1 MSYPEQHP
9 EQTVEQHPPLWQ
21 EVRNVLKGGHKDYT
35 TGSMGRAII
44 LLAIPM
50 VLEMLM
56 QSIFELVDAYF
67 VGQLGADALAAVG
80 VAGTLL
86 ILVLAIGFALSMAV
100 TAMVA
105 RRIGEKDE
113 EGAGVASFQALV
125 AGAAISVPVSLLG
138 IFFAPDMLRLMAT
151 PESVIE
157 VGTGYTAVLFGT
169 NAVIMFL
176 FLINAIFRG
185 AGDAV
190 LAMLALAFA
199 NVLNIILD
207 PLLIFGWGPFP
218 EMGVTGAA
226 VATSIGRGLGVVFQV
241 YLLVRGKSR
250 IHLRLEQARVAWDV
264 MKRLIRISGPAVLQ
278 YLIGTASWLLLFRII
293 NTFGEAAAAGYTV
306 AIRILVFALLP
317 SWGMG
322 NAAATLVGQNL
333 GAGKPDR
340 AERSVWI
347 TSFINMV
354 FLGLVAIG
362 MYVFAEPLIAFFTD
376 DPEVIAIGMDCLR
389 IISYTY
395 VLFAFGMVTV
405 QAFNGAGD
413 TTTPTW
419 INFVS
424 YWLLQIPLAYVL
436 AHPVGW
442 EASGV
447 FAAVAISQAVLAL
460 ISVWIFRRG
469 YWKTKAV

>member
-1 MSYPEQHP
+1 MRS
-9 EQTVEQHPPLWQ
+9 VF
-21 EVRNVLKGGHKDYT
+21 KGGHKDYT
-35 TGSMGRAII
+35 SGNIGRAIA

-56 QSIFELVDAYF
+56 QSVFELVDAYF
-67 VGQLGADALAAVG
+67 VGRLGADALAAVG
-80 VAGTLL
+80 VAGSLL
-86 ILVLAIGFALSMAV
+86 ILVLAVGFALSMAT

-105 RRIGEKDE
+105 RRIGEKDA

-125 AGAAISVPVSLLG
+125 AGAAISIPISLLG
-138 IFFAPDMLRLMAT
+138 LFFAPEMLRLMAT
-151 PESVIE
+151 PENVIE
-157 VGTGYTAVLFGT
+157 VGTGYTVVLFST

-190 LAMLALAFA
+190 LAMKALALA
-199 NVLNIILD
+199 NLLNIILD

-226 VATSIGRGLGVVFQV
+226 VATTIGRGLGVSFQV

-250 IHLRLEQARVAWDV
+250 IHLHVEQARVVMDV
-264 MKRLIRISGPAVLQ
+264 MRRLIRISGPAVLQ
-278 YLIGTASWLLLFRII
+278 YLIGTASWLALFRII
-293 NTFGEAAAAGYTV
+293 NTFGETAAAGYTV

-347 TSFINMV
+347 TSFSNMV
-354 FLGLVAIG
+354 FLGIVAVG
-362 MYVFAEPLIAFFTD
+362 MYVFAEALIAFFTD
-376 DPEVIAIGMDCLR
+376 DAEVIAIGMDCLR
-389 IISYTY
+389 IVSYTY
-395 VLFAFGMVTV
+395 VLFAFGMVIV

-424 YWLLQIPLAYVL
+424 YWLIQIPLAYVL
-436 AHPVGW
+436 AHLVGW
-442 EASGV
+442 ETSGV
-447 FAAVAISQAVLAL
+447 FAAVAISQAALAL
-460 ISVWIFRRG
+460 ISVWIFRLG
-469 YWKTKAV
+469 YWKTKAI

>member
-1 MSYPEQHP
+1 MSEIEQSP
-9 EQTVEQHPPLWQ
+9 VVASEPPSFWE
-21 EVRNVLKGGHKDYT
+21 EVRTVFKGGHKDYT
-35 TGSMGRAII
+35 SGGIGRAIV

-56 QSIFELVDAYF
+56 QSVFELVDAYF

-80 VAGTLL
+80 VAGSLL
-86 ILVLAIGFALSMAV
+86 ILVLAVGFALSMAV
-100 TAMVA
+100 TATVA

-125 AGAAISVPVSLLG
+125 LGLVISIPVSLLG
-138 IFFAPDMLRLMAT
+138 IFFAPEMLRLMAT

-190 LAMLALAFA
+190 LAMKVLAVA
-199 NVLNIILD
+199 NALNIILD

-226 VATSIGRGLGVVFQV
+226 VATSIGRGLGIGYQI
-241 YLLVRGKSR
+241 YLLVGGKSR
-250 IHLRLEQARVAWDV
+250 IHLRVEQARIVVDV

-278 YLIGTASWLLLFRII
+278 YLIGTASWLALFRII

-306 AIRILVFALLP
+306 AIRILIFALLP

-347 TSFINMV
+347 SSYSNAV
-354 FLGLVAIG
+354 FLGIVAVC
-362 MYVFAEPLIAFFTD
+362 MYIFAEPLMAFFTD
-376 DPEVIAIGMDCLR
+376 DAKVIEIGMDCLR
-389 IISYTY
+389 IVSYTY

-424 YWLLQIPLAYVL
+424 YWLVQIPVAYVL

-447 FAAVAISQAVLAL
+447 FAAVAVAQAALAL
-460 ISVWIFRRG
+460 ISVWIFRLG
-469 YWKTKAV
+469 YWKKKAI

>member
-1 MSYPEQHP
+1 MSEFEQHSL
-9 EQTVEQHPPLWQ
+9 PPHFWR
-21 EVRNVLKGGHKDYT
+21 EVRDVFKGAQRDYT
-35 TGSMGRAII
+35 TGSIGMAIV

-67 VGQLGADALAAVG
+67 VGRLGADALAAVG
-80 VAGTLL
+80 VTGTLL
-86 ILVLAIGFALSMAV
+86 ILVLAVGIGLSMAT

-113 EGAGVASFQALV
+113 EGAGVAAVQGLLI
-125 AGAAISVPVSLLG
+125 AGAVSIPVSLVG
-138 IFFAPDMLRLMAT
+138 IFFAPEILRLMAT
-151 PESVIE
+151 PESAVEI
-157 VGTGYTAVLFGT
+157 GSGYCAILFGT
-169 NAVIMFL
+169 NAVILFL

-190 LAMLALAFA
+190 LALKALAFA
-199 NVLNIILD
+199 NLLNIILD
-207 PLLIFGWGPFP
+207 PLLIFGIGPFP

-226 VATSIGRGLGVVFQV
+226 VATTIGRGLGVGYQC
-241 YLLVRGKSR
+241 YLLTRGKSR
-250 IHLRLEQARVAWDV
+250 IHLHARHIRLALDV
-264 MKRLIRISGPAVLQ
+264 MRRLLRIAGPGILQ
-278 YLIGTASWLLLFRII
+278 FLIGTASWLVLFRLI

-347 TSFINMV
+347 TAFSNAV
-354 FLGLVAIG
+354 FLGLVAVG
-362 MYVFAEPLIAFFTD
+362 MYLFAEPLVAFFTD
-376 DPEVIAIGMDCLR
+376 DPAVIAIGKQCLR

-395 VLFAFGMVTV
+395 VLFAFGAVTM

-419 INFVS
+419 INFFS

-436 AHPVGW
+436 ALGVGW
-442 EASGV
+442 EAAGV
-447 FAAVAISQAVLAL
+447 FAAVAIAQAILA
-460 ISVWIFRRG
+460 IIGIVVFRRG
-469 YWKTKAV
+469 HWKTKAI